1 MAFTIFG
8 TFLYLLLASAAL
20 GIVLGLVTA
29 LCLRRVTFHETS
41 QEVAYIGLMAYLSY
55 LVGEVAGLSGIVA
68 LFVSAIII
76 SHYALHNISKQSRT
90 TTVHAF
96 ATLSYVSEG
105 IIFIICGMDAVDPVK
120 WRATNVRHLL
130 WMFWIVILLLMA
142 SRAAFVGPVAALHNA
157 FSAVRLSLRE
167 CVVIWW
173 AGLMRGAVSVALVYT
188 LLGGGGREGDA
199 TLITTTLV
207 VVIISILGFG
217 AATKPLLAFLMRD
230 HVEQPSSPL
239 TSGLAVEMAG
249 AAGSK
254 GGGAPPE
261 SSALLRWGSRG
272 EPVAEPPVG
281 EAAEPS
287 RTYRPEGE
295 DQSLRKSGSQT
306 SDAGSALPAAW
317 GNLTWGP
324 PEYSPESEVLL
335 HEPAHIARLPGD
347 LEAPPSPLP
356 GSLAQTGRSTALG
369 AAFQLDVAHGAQPS
383 VPGRAGSTWDE
394 RGSAHGSAAVPSGT
408 GKKVPQPGHP
418 SPAKASSGPLGMRVN
433 RWWKEFDEGTMQPRF
448 GGPLHQR

>member
-287 RTYRPEGE
+287 RTYRPE
-295 DQSLRKSGSQT
+295 
-306 SDAGSALPAAW
+306 
-317 GNLTWGP
+317 
-324 PEYSPESEVLL
+324 EVLL